1 MKTQNRSKLNRTIIL
16 VVVWLVSVF
25 VTGRCIWQ
33 LRSRQYRSY
42 AEQSLKDVVVGGI
55 NQIHSLLDDH
65 DPTDEELLLEQIAY
79 QFYRIDAIRQV
90 LRNIYVKDNPGQLSV
105 PPSVWSRCGYAV
117 HELEKSDESK
127 AERSF
132 LKDINALCKEWTA
145 VFAENQGTESFEYQ
159 LSQLEESLQKILEK
173 NGLNQ

>member
-42 AEQSLKDVVVGGI
+42 AEQSLKDVVVSGI
-55 NQIHSLLDDH
+55 SLISPLTDHSEQ
-65 DPTDEELLLEQIAY
+65 TDEAQLEQIAY

-105 PPSVWSRCGYAV
+105 PPSVWSRCGNAV

-127 AERSF
+127 TEGSF

-145 VFAENQGTESFEYQ
+145 VFAENQGTENFEYQ

>member
-1 MKTQNRSKLNRTIIL
+1 M
-16 VVVWLVSVF
+16 
-25 VTGRCIWQ
+25 TGRCIWQ

-42 AEQSLKDVVVGGI
+42 AEQSLKDVVVSGI
-55 NQIHSLLDDH
+55 SLISPLTDHSEQ
-65 DPTDEELLLEQIAY
+65 TDEAQLEQIAY

-145 VFAENQGTESFEYQ
+145 VLAKNQGTENFEYQ
-159 LSQLEESLQKILEK
+159 LSQLEESLQKIMEK
-173 NGLNQ
+173 R